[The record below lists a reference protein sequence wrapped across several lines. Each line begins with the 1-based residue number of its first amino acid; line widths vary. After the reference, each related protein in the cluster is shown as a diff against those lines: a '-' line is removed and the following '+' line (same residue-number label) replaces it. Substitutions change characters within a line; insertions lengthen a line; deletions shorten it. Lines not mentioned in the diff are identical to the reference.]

1 MVYQLWTV
9 DCSSSAINKQSQLA
23 HSSRSLYF
31 CQPRIARMKT
41 HQLHLYNSYSRQKE
55 LFEPIKPPFVGMYVC
70 GPTVYGDPHLGH
82 ARPYITFDVLFRY
95 LKYLGYKVR
104 YVRNIT
110 DVGHLVNDADEG
122 EDKIAKKAK
131 VEQLEPMEVVQMY
144 SNSFH
149 DAMRALNNISPS
161 IEPSAAGHIPEQIK
175 MVEEIL
181 GAGLAYESN
190 GSVYFDVEKYAKTND
205 YGKLSGKVLE
215 DLISSSDRDET
226 RDLDGQKEKRSSLD
240 FAIWKKALPEHIMRW
255 DSPWGDGFP
264 GWHLECSVM
273 SRKYLDYPFD
283 IHGGGMDLQFPHHE
297 CEIAQA
303 QAATGVNPVKYWMH
317 NNMITLD
324 GKKMGKSYGNG
335 INLDQFFSGDHP
347 LLEQAYTPMTIRFYI
362 LMAHYRSTLDFSN
375 EALKSAHKAMARL
388 LNAMELLKN
397 IQPVGESSWKVDE
410 WESNAFKVLD
420 DDLNTAQL
428 IALLFEAVKHI
439 NAMNDGKSGLNE
451 ADLSHFKAL
460 MNVFVHDILGLVNEE
475 ATTGEDNATDG
486 LMQLILEL
494 RQNAKVNKDWS
505 TADKIRD
512 DIQALGF
519 KILDGKDGSRWE
531 KG

>member
-1 MVYQLWTV
+1 M
-9 DCSSSAINKQSQLA
+9 KQ
-23 HSSRSLYF
+23 HN
-31 CQPRIARMKT
+31 
-41 HQLHLYNSYSRQKE
+41 LHLYNSYSREKE
-55 LFEPIKPPFVGMYVC
+55 KFEPINPPAVGMYVC

-95 LKYLGYKVR
+95 LKYLEFKVR

-110 DVGHLVNDADEG
+110 DVGHLVNDADAG

-131 VEQLEPMEVVQMY
+131 LEQLEPMEVVQMY
-144 SNSFH
+144 ANSFH
-149 DAMRALNNISPS
+149 DAMRLLNNTPPS

-181 GAGLAYESN
+181 AAGLAYESN
-190 GSVYFDVEKYAKTND
+190 GSVYFDVQKYAETNE

-215 DLISSSDRDET
+215 DLIANSDREGEG
-226 RDLDGQKEKRSSLD
+226 RSLDGQDEKRSSVD

-255 DSPWGDGFP
+255 DSPWGEGFP

-273 SRKYLDYPFD
+273 SRKYLDFPFD

-303 QAATGVNPVKYWMH
+303 QASTGINPVKYWMH

-335 INLDQFFSGDHP
+335 INLEQFFNGDHA
-347 LLEQAYTPMTIRFYI
+347 LLEQAYTPMTVRFYI

-375 EALKSAHKAMARL
+375 EALKSAHKAFQRL
-388 LNAMELLKN
+388 MNCFGLLDAIK
-397 IQPVGESSWKVDE
+397 PSDSSSFSVADGEKQCF
-410 WESNAFKVLD
+410 AVLD

-428 IALLFEAVKHI
+428 IALLFEGVK
-439 NAMNDGKSGLNE
+439 NVNLLNNGKATLTE
-451 ADLSHFKAL
+451 ADLVRFKQL
-460 MNVFVHDILGLVNEE
+460 MHSFTFDILGLLNEE
-475 ATTGEDNATDG
+475 KEAGQSDSVDG
-486 LMQLILEL
+486 LMNLILEL
-494 RQNAKVNKDWS
+494 RNNAKLSKDWS

-512 DIQALGF
+512 DIQSLGF

>member
-1 MVYQLWTV
+1 
-9 DCSSSAINKQSQLA
+9 
-23 HSSRSLYF
+23 
-31 CQPRIARMKT
+31 MKE
-41 HQLHLYNSYSRQKE
+41 HNLHLYNSYSREKE
-55 LFEPIKPPFVGMYVC
+55 KFEPITPPAVGMYVC

-95 LKYLGYKVR
+95 LKYLGFKVR

-110 DVGHLVNDADEG
+110 DVGHLVNDADAG

-131 VEQLEPMEVVQMY
+131 VDQLEPMEIVQMY
-144 SNSFH
+144 TNSFH
-149 DAMRALNNISPS
+149 DAMRVLNNIPPS

-181 GAGLAYESN
+181 EAGLAYESN
-190 GSVYFDVEKYAKTND
+190 GSVYFDVQKYATTHE
-205 YGKLSGKVLE
+205 YGKLSGKILE
-215 DLISSSDRDET
+215 DLISNSERDGEG
-226 RDLDGQKEKRSSLD
+226 RSLDGQAEKRSSVD

-255 DSPWGDGFP
+255 ESPWSDGFP

-273 SRKYLDYPFD
+273 SKKYLDFPFD

-303 QAATGVNPVKYWMH
+303 QASTGVNPVKYWMH

-335 INLDQFFSGDHP
+335 INLEQFFTGDHP
-347 LLEQAYTPMTIRFYI
+347 LLDESYSPMTVRFYI

-375 EALKSAHKAMARL
+375 DALKSAHKAFQRL
-388 LNAMELLKN
+388 MNSFDIFEKIVAA
-397 IQPVGESSWKVDE
+397 PTSSIDIKS
-410 WESNAFKVLD
+410 WEKQCFSVLD
-420 DDLNTAQL
+420 DDINTAQL
-428 IALLFEAVKHI
+428 IALLFEGVKYT
-439 NAMNDGKSGLNE
+439 NLLNDGTATLNE
-451 ADLSHFKAL
+451 ADLSHFKEL
-460 MNVFVHDILGLVNEE
+460 MSSFTFEILGLRNEE
-475 ATTGEDNATDG
+475 KEEGQSESVDG
-486 LMQLILEL
+486 LMHLLLEL
-494 RQNAKVNKDWS
+494 RNNAKLSKDWS

-512 DIQALGF
+512 DINNLGY

-531 KG
+531 KV

>member
-1 MVYQLWTV
+1 M
-9 DCSSSAINKQSQLA
+9 IKHN
-23 HSSRSLYF
+23 
-31 CQPRIARMKT
+31 
-41 HQLHLYNSYSRQKE
+41 LHVYNSYSREKE
-55 LFEPIKPPFVGMYVC
+55 LFEPIKAPFVGMYVC

-110 DVGHLVNDADEG
+110 DVGHLVNDADAG

-144 SNSFH
+144 TNSFH
-149 DAMRALNNISPS
+149 DAMRALNNIAPS

-181 GAGLAYESN
+181 AAGLAYESN
-190 GSVYFDVEKYAKTND
+190 GSVYFDVEKYAKTNS
-205 YGKLSGKVLE
+205 YGKLSGKILE
-215 DLISSSDRDET
+215 DLISNSDRDGQA
-226 RDLDGQKEKRSSLD
+226 RSLDGQDEKRSSVD

-255 DSPWGDGFP
+255 ESPWGDGFP
-264 GWHLECSVM
+264 GWHMECSVM
-273 SRKYLDYPFD
+273 SRKYLDFPFD

-303 QAATGVNPVKYWMH
+303 QAATGINPVKYWMH
-317 NNMITLD
+317 NNMITLE

-335 INLDQFFSGDHP
+335 INLEQFFNGEHP
-347 LLEQAYTPMTIRFYI
+347 LLEQAYTPMTVRFYI

-375 EALKSAHKAMARL
+375 EALKSAHKAFQRL
-388 LNAMELLKN
+388 MNSFGLLENVKPAGASTWN
-397 IQPVGESSWKVDE
+397 LTE
-410 WESNAFKVLD
+410 WEQNCFAVLD

-428 IALLFEAVKHI
+428 IALLFDAVKNI
-439 NAMNDGKSGLNE
+439 NLLNDGNATLTE
-451 ADLSHFKAL
+451 ADLTRFKKLMHAL
-460 MNVFVHDILGLVNEE
+460 VFDILGLLNEDK
-475 ATTGEDNATDG
+475 ATENTDSVDG
-486 LMQLILEL
+486 LMQMLLEM
-494 RQNAKVNKDWS
+494 RHNAKLNKDW
-505 TADKIRD
+505 TLADTIRDKIT
-512 DIQALGF
+512 ALGY

-531 KG
+531 KA